1 MDAIS
6 ASGSCAAWLSSLSRQ
21 DARGFRGNIT
31 FSVQKARELEDYL
44 RGRRN
49 RTSHGGVEAWV

>member
-6 ASGSCAAWLSSLSRQ
+6 ASGSCAVWLCSLCQ

-31 FSVQKARELEDYL
+31 FSVQKAKELEDYL

-49 RTSHGGVEAWV
+49 EM